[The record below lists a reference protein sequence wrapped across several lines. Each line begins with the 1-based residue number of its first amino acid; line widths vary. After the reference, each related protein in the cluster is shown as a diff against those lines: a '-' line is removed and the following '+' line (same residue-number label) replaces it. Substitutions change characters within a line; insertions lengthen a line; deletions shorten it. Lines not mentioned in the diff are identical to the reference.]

1 MVKQWQPVFEQDGIR
16 FVAFDVSPR
25 RLPMYG
31 ELVEFIAMLEA
42 EKGD

>member
-1 MVKQWQPVFEQDGIR
+1 MGLSTYGRDFEHDGIR

-42 EKGD
+42 DSP